1 MDLLYIF
8 RMKKILIYTIA
19 ILALAGCISNDIPY
33 PVLVPNIT
41 ALEVEGSESVDINY
55 EKRTVTIY
63 FPETADL
70 RRVNIKSVN
79 IDKENATSSLEL
91 VGVHDMSSSNIV
103 VTLHTYDDYVW
114 RIKAV
119 RDIERYFTIKGQVGS
134 SVIDA
139 ENCRVIVSVGKKTNL
154 ESIEVTSLK
163 LGPKDDITTYSPAL
177 SEIVGANIDLTNPY
191 KIDVTAFDVTEVW
204 TIYVD
209 VVDSSVSLGK
219 VNPWT
224 TEAYVNS
231 TGVVGMENGFQYRK
245 KGADTW
251 TDVPEADIT
260 ADGGSF
266 TAHIKNLDP
275 DTIYE
280 VLAYC
285 GNDRTDAVEFKTS
298 IPQQLPNSSFEYASK
313 VAGKD
318 YYKFYDPSCGVA
330 EGMTMF
336 WGSGNGEGPEGVSG
350 SADLGIV
357 ITLVDRDDK
366 KDGAQSVCARTSQM
380 AGMLAAGNLFTGQF
394 RELVGTKGG
403 MVNFG
408 RPWTTRPKALKLY
421 CKYSTGKMDIVNSMP
436 AGVNLSTA
444 DYDRAQI
451 KIALG
456 TWSNRQYGGT
466 PDSPVLVN
474 TTDSKTFVD
483 FNTDAS
489 TIANGELIIYHDGYS
504 LNRADKTNHNTGAW
518 VEYTIPLQYRDMET
532 LPTHI
537 IISCAASQYGD
548 YFSGCS
554 SSKLW
559 LDAFEL
565 IY

>member
-1 MDLLYIF
+1 MDWLYIF

-19 ILALAGCISNDIPY
+19 LLALAGCISNDIPY

-41 ALEVEGSESVDINY
+41 ALDVEGSESVDINY
-55 EKRTVTIY
+55 EKRTVTIH

-70 RRVNIKSVN
+70 RKVYIKSVN
-79 IDKENATSSLEL
+79 IDKEIATSSLEL
-91 VGVHDMSSSNIV
+91 VGVHDLSKSHLV

-119 RDIERYFTIKGQVGS
+119 RDVERYFTVKGQIGS
-134 SVIDA
+134 SVIDP
-139 ENCRVIVSVGKKTNL
+139 ENCRVIVSVGKKTDL
-154 ESIEVTSLK
+154 ENIEVTSLK
-163 LGPKDDITTYSPAL
+163 LGPKDGIATYSPSL
-177 SEIVGANIDLTNPY
+177 SEIVGANINLTEPY
-191 KIDVTAFDVTEVW
+191 KIEVTAFDVTEVW

-209 VVDSSVSLGK
+209 VVESSVSLGK

-224 TEAYVNS
+224 TEVYVNS

-251 TDVPEADIT
+251 IDVPEADIT

-266 TAHIKNLDP
+266 MAHIRNLDP
-275 DTIYE
+275 DTVYE

-285 GNDRTDAVEFKTS
+285 GNDRTDAVEFKTA
-298 IPQQLPNSSFEYASK
+298 IPQQMPNSSFEYTSL
-313 VAGKD
+313 VTGTE
-318 YYKFYDPSCGVA
+318 YYKFYDPLCSA
-330 EGMTMF
+330 EEGRSMF
-336 WGSGNGEGPEGVSG
+336 WGSGNGEGVDGVNG
-350 SADLGIV
+350 SANLGIV
-357 ITLVDRDDK
+357 ITLVDKADK
-366 KDGAQSVCARTSQM
+366 VDGAQSVCARTSQM

-394 RELVGTKGG
+394 KELVGTKGG

-408 RPWTTRPKALKLY
+408 RPWSTRPKALKLY
-421 CKYSTGKMDIVNSMP
+421 CKYSTGKMDIINGMP
-436 AGVNLSTA
+436 AGVSLSNA

-451 KIALG
+451 KFAIG
-456 TWSNRQYGGT
+456 TWNYRLYGGT

-474 TTDSKTFVD
+474 TTDEKTFVD
-483 FNTDAS
+483 FYTDES
-489 TIANGELIIYHDGYS
+489 TIANGDLIIYHDGYS
-504 LNRADKTNHNTGAW
+504 VNKGAKTSSDTGKW
-518 VEYTIPLQYRDMET
+518 VEYTIPLQYRDMDT
-532 LPTHI
+532 MPTHI
-537 IISCAASQYGD
+537 IISCAASQFGD

-565 IY
+565 VY